1 MSASSPV
8 KRHEVTLEISSIL
21 RRIPDGGPLAMEPG
35 VKVLTLLKER
45 DKGNFSRVLME
56 AEPANI
62 PELVTGREVG
72 KSGAS
77 WEKKLQEPNFFLTP
91 ETQ

>member
-1 MSASSPV
+1 
-8 KRHEVTLEISSIL
+8 
-21 RRIPDGGPLAMEPG
+21 MEPG

-45 DKGNFSRVLME
+45 DKGTFSRVLME

-72 KSGAS
+72 KSVAS
-77 WEKKLQEPNFFLTP
+77 WEKNCKSPTSSSHLRLSDTL
-91 ETQ
+91 